1 MLAIV
6 FAVFQFKKA
15 KKARAEHRQSAEAKA
30 LGERPGERHVSPSGS
45 GSKIAGEQATQR
57 R

>member
-1 MLAIV
+1 VLAIV
-6 FAVFQFKKA
+6 FAVFQFKKV